1 MVQRH
6 PVVNTRSLAP
16 FFAWGVSYLT
26 SCHLS
31 CEMWAQGEG
40 ICPRVPPLPCV
51 AQVLL
56 VACSYVPVLG
66 WQQGHCIASKQPRS
80 WFSDQSP
87 GLGSQSLAN
96 MNRIKILIPLVE
108 VSGKTSSLSV
118 MGVSPGLRTADSP
131 ERLSG
136 AYPSRSLQGLNFC
149 ALTKSNWKPSIFVG
163 KAKYFL
169 IVIWTPFEDFPLNAK
184 WQGIRIKNCNSEGC
198 QIMGEKNPI
207 NNLQMLKSFILTLR
221 SKMVWVFWAE
231 MEVFYCEI
239 LII

>member
-16 FFAWGVSYLT
+16 FFAWGVSYLA

-31 CEMWAQGEG
+31 CEMWTQGEG

-56 VACSYVPVLG
+56 VACSYAPVLG

-108 VSGKTSSLSV
+108 VSGKTLSLSV
-118 MGVSPGLRTADSP
+118 MGQPRVTHSW
-131 ERLSG
+131 LSRE
-136 AYPSRSLQGLNFC
+136 ALRSLSKQEF
-149 ALTKSNWKPSIFVG
+149 A
-163 KAKYFL
+163 
-169 IVIWTPFEDFPLNAK
+169 
-184 WQGIRIKNCNSEGC
+184 
-198 QIMGEKNPI
+198 
-207 NNLQMLKSFILTLR
+207 R
-221 SKMVWVFWAE
+221 SKLLCP
-231 MEVFYCEI
+231 Y
-239 LII
+239 